1 MDPVGMTNACTSV
14 VVPNSSNRMVMAHSA
29 IAPRGGSALAAGCG
43 ATGSVTVVFWS
54 VGGFIA
60 PALSVYQGVGAGTER
75 SPRARYRYSPA
86 ATRSPR
92 LENRCYP
99 RHRASRA
106 QEMRSNCAPN
116 TASMGR
122 GAKKGL
128 LRSRPARRAEF
139 RASEPTS
146 FSPAAV
152 RQPAMAG
159 SRAARRHFLERR
171 FGFRHLRV
179 SPSGRNLFGSEQF
192 SLARIAGP
200 NGVGRD
206 LAHRPEAEP
215 V

>member
-86 ATRSPR
+86 PTRSPR

-99 RHRASRA
+99 RHRASREQKKA
-106 QEMRSNCAPN
+106 YFEADQHEEQSSELLNPRPFRLRRFVNRRWRDHGLHAATFWSAGSASATSASVHPAGISSAPN
-116 TASMGR
+116 NSPWR
-122 GAKKGL
+122 G
-128 LRSRPARRAEF
+128 
-139 RASEPTS
+139 
-146 FSPAAV
+146 
-152 RQPAMAG
+152 
-159 SRAARRHFLERR
+159 
-171 FGFRHLRV
+171 
-179 SPSGRNLFGSEQF
+179 
-192 SLARIAGP
+192 
-200 NGVGRD
+200 
-206 LAHRPEAEP
+206 
-215 V
+215 